1 MHAFYLKRQTCC
13 GPTATQSSRRDNSPR
28 WIRFTCAAMCTPCIN
43 IQSFL
48 NCGLHD
54 WPHLHI
60 PKTHRLQI
68 QRAESWNETQCGC
81 RVGWC
86 GAEPIVFVCCVHP
99 AGLPVCS
106 LPGVEKGLA
115 VASQPWPAGLS
126 CPQGAKEQEAI
137 ARLHLQVVNLTSYCT
152 DTSIIVIK
160 GQSNLFIY
168 WFPTGRR
175 QD

>member
-1 MHAFYLKRQTCC
+1 MLFTSKDGHTVDLQKLIGAGRNSLQDESGVHNSHQYSIIPQLWLKL
-13 GPTATQSSRRDNSPR
+13 SV
-28 WIRFTCAAMCTPCIN
+28 TP
-43 IQSFL
+43 S
-48 NCGLHD
+48 H
-54 WPHLHI
+54 H
-60 PKTHRLQI
+60 KTHGSKRKRLKT
-68 QRAESWNETQCGC
+68 ETRLNGIAGL
-81 RVGWC
+81 VLW

-99 AGLPVCS
+99 AGQSVCS

-115 VASQPWPAGLS
+115 VSSQPWPAGLS
-126 CPQGAKEQEAI
+126 CPQGAQAKGAW

-168 WFPTGRR
+168 WFPTGLR

>member
-1 MHAFYLKRQTCC
+1 MNLIHMCC
-13 GPTATQSSRRDNSPR
+13 NVHNSHQYPIIPQLWLTWLATPSHPKYPQVTNSE
-28 WIRFTCAAMCTPCIN
+28 
-43 IQSFL
+43 
-48 NCGLHD
+48 G
-54 WPHLHI
+54 
-60 PKTHRLQI
+60 
-68 QRAESWNETQCGC
+68 WNETQCGC
-81 RVGWC
+81 RVGLC
-86 GAEPIVFVCCVHP
+86 GAEPIVFVCCVRP
-99 AGLPVCS
+99 AGPPVCS

-160 GQSNLFIY
+160 GRSNLFIY